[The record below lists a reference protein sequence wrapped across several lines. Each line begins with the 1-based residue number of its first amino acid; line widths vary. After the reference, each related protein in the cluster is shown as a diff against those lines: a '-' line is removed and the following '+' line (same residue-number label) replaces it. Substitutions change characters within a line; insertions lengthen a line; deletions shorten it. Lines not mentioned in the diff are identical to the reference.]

1 MKSRRQFLGSMAG
14 LTSAGVATGL
24 GMYSLD
30 SLSAVQSGYKAVVVI
45 HPSFFRCAT
54 RSQHGL
60 EFGHDKFDALV

>member
-45 HPSFFRCAT
+45 HLN
-54 RSQHGL
+54 G
-60 EFGHDKFDALV
+60 GNDANDVLVPLDGA